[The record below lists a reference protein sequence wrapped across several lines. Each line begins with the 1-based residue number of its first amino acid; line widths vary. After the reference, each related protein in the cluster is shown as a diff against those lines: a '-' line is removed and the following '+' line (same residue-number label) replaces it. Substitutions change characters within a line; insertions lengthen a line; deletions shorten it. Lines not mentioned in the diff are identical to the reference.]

1 MTNYSSRRIII
12 TSILVLAAGMLIAW
26 MDTSHGWDDAAISAG
41 AVMLVAAVGA
51 VAGLRIWTSALL
63 SALPMIA
70 LEVAGGLGVLLA
82 VPFALGGS
90 LAGSLI
96 HESLV
101 KERGRKES

>member
-1 MTNYSSRRIII
+1 MTRYSSRRHII
-12 TSILVLAAGMLIAW
+12 TSILVLGAGAFIAW
-26 MDTSHGWDDAAISAG
+26 MDTRPGWDDAAISAG
-41 AVMLVAAVGA
+41 AVMLVAALGA
-51 VAGLRIWTSALL
+51 AAGLRIWTSALL
-63 SALPMIA
+63 SALPVVA

-101 KERGRKES
+101 KEKGPPKP